1 MRERERVKSDQGKLN
16 NLGFTL
22 IELLVVIS
30 IIGFLATAAM
40 VAFNSARMK
49 ARDTKRK
56 ADLTQI
62 RKALEMLYVDQGT
75 YITTSEICG
84 DYSTGCS
91 SCGCGGE
98 TAHGYGSWSPTYS
111 NLYRALVPQYMARL
125 PVDPIN
131 NSTYFYYFE
140 PNSDG
145 QGSCTSA
152 SWSVSC
158 EFRLCVTRL
167 ETTGGRWCND
177 SFGVGPR

>member
-62 RKALEMLYVDQGT
+62 RKALEMLYVDQDT

-98 TAHGYGSWSPTYS
+98 TAHGYGNWSPTYS

-131 NSTYFYYFE
+131 NSTYYYYFE

-158 EFRLCVTRL
+158 EFELCVTRL

>member
-1 MRERERVKSDQGKLN
+1 MYLLTRHKK
-16 NLGFTL
+16 GFTL
-22 IELLVVIS
+22 IELLVVIAV
-30 IIGFLATAAM
+30 IGLLSSVVLVSM
-40 VAFNSARMK
+40 QGARAK
-49 ARDTKRK
+49 ARDSIRQQ
-56 ADLTQI
+56 DLAQM
-62 RKALEMLYVDQGT
+62 RKALEMLYVDQET
-75 YITTSEICG
+75 YITTNEICG
-84 DYSTGCS
+84 DCSTGCS

-98 TAHGYGSWSPTYS
+98 TAHGYGNWSPTYS

-131 NSTYFYYFE
+131 NSTYCYYFE

-158 EFRLCVTRL
+158 EFELCVTRL